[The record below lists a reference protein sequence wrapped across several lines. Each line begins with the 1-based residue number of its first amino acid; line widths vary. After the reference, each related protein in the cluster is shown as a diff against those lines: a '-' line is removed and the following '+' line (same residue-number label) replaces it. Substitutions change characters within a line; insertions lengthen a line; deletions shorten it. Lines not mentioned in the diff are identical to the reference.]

1 MIYLEETKMIKY
13 TENHEWVKVDGSKV
27 TMGVSDYAQ
36 DSMGDVVFVEL
47 PEVDD
52 SFSKGDGMA
61 TIESVKAV
69 SDVYAGVTGKILEV
83 NEALLDEPELINSD
97 PMGGGWLVVIDMKE
111 ASDLD
116 GLMSEEE
123 YAAFIKE

>member
-1 MIYLEETKMIKY
+1 MIKY

-27 TMGVSDYAQ
+27 TMGVSEYAQ

-52 SFSKGDGMA
+52 SFSKGDGMS

-69 SDVYAGVTGKILEV
+69 SDVYAAVSGTIVEV

-97 PMGGGWLVVIDMKE
+97 PMGKGWLVVIDME
-111 ASDLD
+111 DAADLED
-116 GLMSEEE
+116 LMSEEE
-123 YAAFIKE
+123 YEAFIKE

>member
-27 TMGVSDYAQ
+27 TMGVSEYAQ

-52 SFSKGDGMA
+52 SFSKGDGMS

-69 SDVYAGVTGKILEV
+69 SDVYAAVSGTIVEV

-97 PMGGGWLVVIDMKE
+97 PMGKGWLVVIDME
-111 ASDLD
+111 DAADLED
-116 GLMSEEE
+116 LMSEEE
-123 YAAFIKE
+123 YEAFIKE

>member
-1 MIYLEETKMIKY
+1 MIKY
-13 TENHEWVKVDGSKV
+13 TENHEWLKVDGSKV

-52 SFSKGDGMA
+52 SFSQGDGMA

-69 SDVYAGVTGKILEV
+69 SDVYAGVSGEIVEV

-97 PMGGGWLVVIDMKE
+97 PMGDGWLVVIDMKD
-111 ASDLD
+111 ASELD
-116 GLMSEEE
+116 KLMTEEE
-123 YAAFIKE
+123 YEAFIKE

>member
-1 MIYLEETKMIKY
+1 MIKY
-13 TENHEWVKVDGSKV
+13 TKNHEWVKVDGNKV

-61 TIESVKAV
+61 NIESVKAV
-69 SDVYAGVTGKILEV
+69 SDVYAGVTGAILEV

-97 PMGGGWLVVIDMKE
+97 PMGDGWLVVIDMKE

-123 YAAFIKE
+123 YEAFIKE

>member
-13 TENHEWVKVDGSKV
+13 TKNHEWVKVDGNKV

-61 TIESVKAV
+61 NIESVKAV
-69 SDVYAGVTGKILEV
+69 SDVYAGVTGAILEV

-97 PMGGGWLVVIDMKE
+97 PMGDGWLVVIDMKE

-123 YAAFIKE
+123 YEAFIKE